1 VKKISEKLNVAVWV
15 ILISNV
21 LGGIA
26 FIIAYFLTKELM
38 ILIGGFFVIIAGIA
52 FKLLMQKF
60 IDKMK
65 QFDS

>member
-1 VKKISEKLNVAVWV
+1 MKKISEKLNVAVWV